1 MQEYSVGSVR
11 GQAGWCVEHEA
22 CEWTFSSVGMH
33 GYCVG
38 SVCGQA
44 GWCVEHEACEWT
56 FSSVGMHGRLS
67 VWPGWVVYGTH
78 VVCVC
83 VCVRARSR
91 MCVPVR
97 VCVRGWVG
105 ARVWVCVR
113 VRARACVRVFKHLL
127 KAHKIAY
134 HVIASSSL
142 SLVKPF
148 RRHFVRMCGWVR
160 ACMCVL
166 ARACV
171 CVRACVRVCVRAST
185 YERHTKLSTMFVIA
199 SSSLSLLKPFRRHFS

>member
-1 MQEYSVGSVR
+1 MCGQAGWCEEHEACEWIFSSVGMQEYSVGSVR

-83 VCVRARSR
+83 VC
-91 MCVPVR
+91 
-97 VCVRGWVG
+97 
-105 ARVWVCVR
+105 
-113 VRARACVRVFKHLL
+113 ARAL
-127 KAHKIAY
+127 AY
-134 HVIASSSL
+134 VCA
-142 SLVKPF
+142 
-148 RRHFVRMCGWVR
+148 GT
-160 ACMCVL
+160 
-166 ARACV
+166 